1 MVVSVDYRLAP
12 EHPYPAPIEDCY
24 AALTW
29 IADNAETLNID
40 SNRIGVAGVSAGGG
54 LTAALTLLARDRQ
67 YPSICF
73 QMPLYPMIDDRN
85 NTPSANEIKQGFV
98 WNQKSNEAGW
108 KMYLGKLHGTDHIPA
123 MQPLLEQ
130 KIIVIYH
137 ALTHVLVNWTHSVVK
152 H

>member
-1 MVVSVDYRLAP
+1 
-12 EHPYPAPIEDCY
+12 
-24 AALTW
+24 
-29 IADNAETLNID
+29 
-40 SNRIGVAGVSAGGG
+40 
-54 LTAALTLLARDRQ
+54 
-67 YPSICF
+67 
-73 QMPLYPMIDDRN
+73 MPLYPMIDDRN

-108 KMYLGKLHGTDHIPA
+108 KMYLGNYMEQIIFLP

>member
-1 MVVSVDYRLAP
+1 M
-12 EHPYPAPIEDCY
+12 
-24 AALTW
+24 
-29 IADNAETLNID
+29 NID

-85 NTPSANEIKQGFV
+85 NTPSANEIKEGFV

-108 KMYLGKLHGTDHIPA
+108 KMYLGELHGTDHIPL

-137 ALTHVLVNWTHSVVK
+137 VPTHALVNWTHSVVK

>member
-1 MVVSVDYRLAP
+1 
-12 EHPYPAPIEDCY
+12 
-24 AALTW
+24 
-29 IADNAETLNID
+29 
-40 SNRIGVAGVSAGGG
+40 
-54 LTAALTLLARDRQ
+54 
-67 YPSICF
+67 
-73 QMPLYPMIDDRN
+73 MPLYPMIDDRN